1 VHEPIDALGQRIDDL
16 TRQVRWHRRIL
27 VILVTLGVGVFLT
40 GQAPAPDPPDELRA
54 RRFALTDRAGA
65 VRGTWSLEPDET
77 VLLQLV
83 DPRGPQRLSL
93 SLGVGGP
100 SAVLLAP
107 DGKRSASLTV
117 GAESPRLVLSDKQGA
132 ERLWLALRNDSPAL
146 QFFDAGHVA
155 RSGLTTFNDDRGVAV
170 VSESVGT
177 SHGLILYGKNRD
189 IVWSAP

>member
-1 VHEPIDALGQRIDDL
+1 MHEPIEILGKRIDDL
-16 TRQVRWHRRIL
+16 TRQLRWQRRIL

-40 GQAPAPDPPDELRA
+40 GQAPVPDSPDELRA

-65 VRGTWSLEPDET
+65 VRGTWGIEPDGT
-77 VLLQLV
+77 ALFQLA
-83 DPRGPQRLSL
+83 DARGPQRLSL

-100 SAVLLAP
+100 SVVLLAP

-117 GAESPRLVLSDKQGA
+117 SAESPRLALSDKQGA

-170 VSESVGT
+170 VSESDGT

-189 IVWSAP
+189 IIWSAP